1 MLWVLGDGLAVQA
14 AGGTGSKAS
23 VVAPEVSAVSV
34 KFELALMALAK
45 LSFVGGGAVMGKP
58 DGLEFA
64 PPGGGVKTV
73 TLPLPPVAISLAAM
87 ATVIWVGEHAEGVW
101 ETPRKNT
108 IEPTPCVGLQLKPV
122 PLTCRL
128 KTAPPTVLVAGTRE
142 VIVGA
147 APSTLKRRKS
157 EVLAPSTTVIWCTP
171 SFAAVNKLGSRV
183 AVNLLGLNG
192 LRGIIFTPAWLPSH
206 CTLEFGVKLAPSTA
220 VSVTAVVEPA

>member
-1 MLWVLGDGLAVQA
+1 MGLA
-14 AGGTGSKAS
+14 S
-23 VVAPEVSAVSV
+23 
-34 KFELALMALAK
+34 MAWAK
-45 LSFVGGGAVMGKP
+45 LSFTGGAAVIEKLDGGFELPPAGGGLKA
-58 DGLEFA
+58 
-64 PPGGGVKTV
+64 V
-73 TLPLPPVAISLAAM
+73 TLLLPPAAISLAAM
-87 ATVIWVGEHAEGVW
+87 ATVIWVGEQGGDAKGVW
-101 ETPRKNT
+101 GTPRKET
-108 IEPTPCVGLQLKPV
+108 VEPTPGVVLQLKPV
-122 PLTCRL
+122 PFTCRL
-128 KTAPPTVLVAGTRE
+128 NPGPPALALLGTRE